1 MNGSAP
7 STTSLADPL
16 ASGSARFPLGRPSDE
31 PPEVDAPSPIG
42 LRPWGLRRLGPVF
55 GTTGAWSAWRYDH
68 ERQIAV
74 DGSGRAMLDIVD
86 GPPTA
91 PTTPPTDGED
101 PPSGEDWR
109 NDYTPDYP
117 VQP

>member
-1 MNGSAP
+1 MNASAS
-7 STTSLADPL
+7 STSHSEDPL
-16 ASGSARFPLGRPSDE
+16 ASGSAQFPLGRPSDE
-31 PPEVDAPSPIG
+31 APEVDGPSPIG

-55 GTTGAWSAWRYDH
+55 GTAGGWLAWRYDH
-68 ERQIAV
+68 HQQTAV
-74 DGSGRAMLDIVD
+74 DDTGRAVLDLVD